1 VVAAAKSRSGR
12 GCAIWKIVGRGRVF
26 EGGRDNVGTSSGLLN
41 ELIWKTGASVED
53 LLILDA
59 SQ

>member
-1 VVAAAKSRSGR
+1 M
-12 GCAIWKIVGRGRVF
+12 F